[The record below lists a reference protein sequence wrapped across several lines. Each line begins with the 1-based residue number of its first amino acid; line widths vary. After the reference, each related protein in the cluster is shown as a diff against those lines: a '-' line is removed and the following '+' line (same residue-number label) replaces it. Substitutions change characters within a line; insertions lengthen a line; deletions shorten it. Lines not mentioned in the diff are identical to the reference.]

1 MRSQGSSK
9 KARWLAL
16 VLLPLVTLGLV
27 VPAQATPS
35 PTSAVSLPMDEGP
48 HPSSVQEWWYFNG
61 HVSGVDPSG
70 KLAQVRVLLSFIR
83 RNPGNTA
90 PTSAL
95 YEGIF
100 AVTDLTTGTFASD
113 MNEFATQPTTCFP
126 TAATTSP

>member
-1 MRSQGSSK
+1 MDCVVDTIYICREGVGPMRSQGSSK

-35 PTSAVSLPMDEGP
+35 ATSAVSLPTDEGP

-70 KLAQVRVLLSFIR
+70 KLHKYGVLLSFIR

-90 PTSAL
+90 PTSARWM
-95 YEGIF
+95 G
-100 AVTDLTTGTFASD
+100 AVPRPSVTR
-113 MNEFATQPTTCFP
+113 
-126 TAATTSP
+126 